1 MKNILCPVLFL
12 ILVSCNT
19 KQAETLKWTE
29 EEKDLTYKE
38 CITYTMDILDMN
50 INESDSYCQCSIDVL
65 TANFD
70 LLDYKFDINNKQ
82 LILYVDNGLENNLGE
97 IIIPTTLLSG
107 DFRFY
112 LNDQEFFPKV
122 QSDEKISFITMNFT
136 GLGNNVVKIIGTEY
150 LSGLDDIAPIE
161 NNSSKSL
168 DNDFLPPDVQSNEI
182 FSDDYFIWLIVG
194 GIVIVIAVFVV
205 TKFLKNKN

>member
-1 MKNILCPVLFL
+1 MKSIIVLSVLLFFVLTPVHGQLLSDATGLINRINIQ
-12 ILVSCNT
+12 I
-19 KQAETLKWTE
+19 
-29 EEKDLTYKE
+29 
-38 CITYTMDILDMN
+38 
-50 INESDSYCQCSIDVL
+50 SDHDFEVVL

-97 IIIPTTLLSG
+97 IVIPANLLSG

-112 LNDQEFFPKV
+112 LNDQEFFPKI
-122 QSDEKISFITMNFT
+122 QSDEKINFITMTFT
-136 GLGNNVVKIIGTEY
+136 GLGSNVIKISSTES
-150 LSGLDDIAPIE
+150 LSGLDDVVPIE

-168 DNDFLPPDVQSNEI
+168 DNDFLPPDGQSNQTL
-182 FSDDYFIWLIVG
+182 SDDYLIWLIIG
-194 GIVIVIAVFVV
+194 GIVIVIVVFVV

>member
-1 MKNILCPVLFL
+1 MKSIIVFTVLLFFVLTPVHGQLLSDATGL
-12 ILVSCNT
+12 INR
-19 KQAETLKWTE
+19 
-29 EEKDLTYKE
+29 
-38 CITYTMDILDMN
+38 IDIQTSGYDF
-50 INESDSYCQCSIDVL
+50 EVVL

-70 LLDYKFDINNKQ
+70 LLDYDFDINNKQ
-82 LILYVDNGLENNLGE
+82 LTLYLDNGLENNLGE
-97 IIIPTTLLSG
+97 IIIPATLLSG

-168 DNDFLPPDVQSNEI
+168 DNDFLPPDGQSNQTL
-182 FSDDYFIWLIVG
+182 SDDYLIWLIVG
-194 GIVIVIAVFVV
+194 GIVIVITIFVV
-205 TKFLKNKN
+205 IKFLKNKN